1 MIINDKKNFLDIIAK
16 VLHGLGYSNVKK
28 QENGKDITA
37 DKDHVKYIFRCKYD
51 IDAIGAKY
59 IEEFAGNVNGYDKMV
74 YVTNSSFIPAAKNSA
89 ESNNIELWDRNVV
102 DRLSIAMHEDIVD
115 EIVEKKKFPVVPV
128 VIAIVLTVAI
138 AFVLWKFV
146 L

>member
-1 MIINDKKNFLDIIAK
+1 M
-16 VLHGLGYSNVKK
+16 
-28 QENGKDITA
+28 
-37 DKDHVKYIFRCKYD
+37 KYIFRCKYD

-138 AFVLWKFV
+138 AFVIWRFV